1 MEDIKLILADI
12 DGTLLND
19 SGQVTPLTREAIHKL
34 KDVNIRFGISTGRT
48 PYAVRRLLKDWG
60 LDDATDYIIG
70 FNGGSIYNVHTQEMS
85 SNFMLDGETVFE
97 LLDDLKDFQFNA
109 CIYDKDTLH
118 TLRED
123 RLMIMTAQMNKL
135 ELVVDDFEGYRQSG
149 VNKVLVT
156 AEKDEMDRI
165 VAYFEEHPEPR
176 NYKPARSADVRL
188 EVIHPELSK
197 SKGIAILLERLGL
210 RPDQVMTFGDMM
222 NDFDMIRDY
231 VGVAMGNADERIKN
245 VAKYHTASNN
255 DDGIGIFIEENFLK

>member
-19 SGQVTPLTREAIHKL
+19 EGLVTPLTRDAIHKL
-34 KDVNIRFGISTGRT
+34 KDAGIRFGISTGRT

-97 LLDDLKDFQFNA
+97 LLNDLKDFQFNA

-123 RLMIMTAQMNKL
+123 KMMIRTAEMNKL
-135 ELVVDDFEGYRQSG
+135 ELIVDDFEGYRHSA

-156 AEKDEMDRI
+156 AEADEMDRI
-165 VAYFEEHPEPR
+165 VAYYEQHPEPR
-176 NYKPARSADVRL
+176 NYKPARSADIRL

-197 SKGIAILLERLGL
+197 SKGIAILLERLGF
-210 RPDQVMTFGDMM
+210 RADEVMTFGDMM

-231 VGVAMGNADERIKN
+231 VGVAMGNADERIKA

-255 DDGIGIFIEENFLK
+255 EDGIGVFIEKNLLK

>member
-19 SGQVTPLTREAIHKL
+19 AGQVTPLTREAIHRL

-60 LDDATDYIIG
+60 LADATDYIIG

-97 LLDDLKDFQFNA
+97 LLDDLKDFKFNA

-123 RLMIMTAQMNKL
+123 KLMIRTAEMNKL
-135 ELVVDDFEGYRQSG
+135 ELIVDDFEGYRHSG

-156 AEKDEMDRI
+156 AEADEMDRI
-165 VAYFEEHPEPR
+165 VAFFEQDPRPR

-188 EVIHPELSK
+188 EVIHPQLSK
-197 SKGIAILLERLGL
+197 SKGIAILLEQLDL
-210 RPDQVMTFGDMM
+210 RADQVMTFGDMM

-255 DDGIGIFIEENFLK
+255 DDGIGVFIEENFLK